1 MMKKTNI
8 FLLVSFL
15 IFCLSVWI
23 YFLNNRNEE
32 LTSVKTYSS
41 EILKTNVI
49 KTKPLQRMQSRHFTK
64 YLNFLDEYSHSDHEY
79 DANYHKEASRL
90 FVGKM
95 TERIS
100 ARIGQKGATELID
113 NYFALLVESFG
124 KGDDYYKDF
133 QELEKEYYEKIKPSN
148 LPEAEKKEFK
158 KKMMR
163 QWKKQYQH
171 REMLKRKKY
180 SFWGD
185 FSDIYMNVKEEV
197 NAEMSQRQPNSNI
210 LFVEL

>member
-1 MMKKTNI
+1 MKKTNI
-8 FLLVSFL
+8 LLLVSFL

-23 YFLNNRNEE
+23 YFLKNRNED
-32 LTSVKTYSS
+32 LTLVKTNSS
-41 EILKTNVI
+41 QILKSNAI
-49 KTKPLQRMQSRHFTK
+49 KTKPLQRMQLRHFSK
-64 YLNFLDEYSHSDHEY
+64 YSHYLDEYSQSDDKY
-79 DANYHKEASRL
+79 DANYHREAYRL

-113 NYFALLVESFG
+113 NYFALLLESYG
-124 KGDDYYKDF
+124 SGDGYYKDF
-133 QELEKEYYEKIKPSN
+133 QESEKEYYEKIKPSN
-148 LPEAEKKEFK
+148 IPEAEKKEFK
-158 KKMMR
+158 KQMMR
-163 QWKKQYQH
+163 KWKKQYHH

-197 NAEMSQRQPNSNI
+197 NAEMSQRQPNSDI
-210 LFVEL
+210 LFIEL